1 MFDCF
6 QIFLGIL
13 YNYYT
18 FIFKHIGEMF
28 YALHIK
34 NNI

>member
-1 MFDCF
+1 MFDSF

-13 YNYYT
+13 YNYT